1 MGISTTHLNLTKVS
15 EFKWFFSRGDSRCS
29 TTTWRVKVLHV
40 KDLQWFVTKT
50 LAAKRDKMWM
60 WWGAS
65 AEKSV
70 LKKTRDKKKLV
81 VKSLTSVFFLVLFLK
96 WSFFF
101 RDDVGI
107 LLKIFWWKTVDG
119 QNPRKSMDMANIWYS
134 QRFIRLIWSTGFC
147 PQLVAASQ
155 EKWFSTWRIIPFY
168 KCFINMISKFT
179 NGGYYLLTK
188 WESSK

>member
-1 MGISTTHLNLTKVS
+1 MGNFNLPTSTEPRWVS
-15 EFKWFFSRGDSRCS
+15 LSFFPVAKSSRCS

-70 LKKTRDKKKLV
+70 FKQTPRQKGIGGEITGMCFF
-81 VKSLTSVFFLVLFLK
+81 KSYFKRVLFSR
-96 WSFFF
+96 WCWDF
-101 RDDVGI
+101 VGI
-107 LLKIFWWKTVDG
+107 LLWKTVDG

-134 QRFIRLIWSTGFC
+134 QCFIHLIWSTGFC
-147 PQLVAASQ
+147 PQLVAASL

-168 KCFINMISKFT
+168 KCLIDMVSKFT
-179 NGGYYLLTK
+179 NGGY
-188 WESSK
+188 